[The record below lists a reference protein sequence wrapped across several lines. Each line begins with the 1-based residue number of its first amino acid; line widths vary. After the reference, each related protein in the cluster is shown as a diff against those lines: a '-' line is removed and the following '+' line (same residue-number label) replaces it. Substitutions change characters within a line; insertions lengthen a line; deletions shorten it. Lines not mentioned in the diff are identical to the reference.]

1 MKETR
6 TALSTDVADGAREI
20 LSPTVGRWLDA
31 PPLGMVV
38 TPGARV
44 GELRVLAKGFD
55 LLVPDGVA
63 GVVSEVIVRAPAF
76 VERGRPLFRV
86 GRESALAAAAEA
98 MEAAAGAADAK
109 EDLPEGMLAVRAPT
123 DGIFY
128 RRPSPD
134 EPAYVEE
141 GDTIERGAVLGL
153 VEVMKCFS
161 QIVWRPEGGPA
172 KAKVAKVL
180 EEDSAEVKLGAAL
193 VWLEPA

>member
-6 TALSTDVADGAREI
+6 TALAADAPDGAREI
-20 LSPTVGRWLDA
+20 LAPTVGRWLGA

-38 TPGARV
+38 SPGARV
-44 GELRVLAKGFD
+44 GELRILAKGVD
-55 LLVPDGVA
+55 VLVPDGVA
-63 GVVSEVIVRAPAF
+63 GVVSEVLVRTPAF
-76 VERGRPLFRV
+76 VERGQPLFRV
-86 GRESALAAAAEA
+86 GRESALAAAAAAVE
-98 MEAAAGAADAK
+98 EAAAGATAE
-109 EDLPEGMLAVRAPT
+109 EDIPEGMLAVRAPT

-153 VEVMKCFS
+153 VEVMKCFN

-172 KAKVAKVL
+172 KAKVAKTL
-180 EEDSAEVKLGAAL
+180 AGDSAEVKLGEAL
-193 VWLEPA
+193 FWLEPA